1 MNTFKIFAPM
11 LKASMGTDGKMR
23 LHGIASSTVKDR
35 HGDTMNPSALVDM
48 ERSANNNL
56 TIFLNHEYKVP
67 EDVAGHVER
76 AFVRS
81 HPQDPDIHDLSL
93 DIVIN
98 DKNERAVKAW
108 EAIDGG
114 TQLGLSI
121 GAMIPEGGADRD
133 RKTGSYQINHVDL
146 LETSLV
152 GVPANPRS
160 WVEYAVKSLGAA
172 RTTVYAETG
181 EVTFVENTDE
191 PELTVEEVL
200 EKEVDDDTIETF
212 DTEVT
217 SEGTGEA
224 MDGIELPADGTE
236 AELVVEEELEGAE
249 IGEVLNAVTTT
260 TYTTNTGNY
269 TINPDI
275 TDATVNIKTPYADVS
290 IDTGNRGGKPA
301 ASDGSSQEALQS
313 APETED
319 EDEAV
324 TPNPWAAIG
333 LSSGPTETKEVESA
347 LQLLEPTVVA
357 SLQNS
362 SELLKAITREL
373 IDTRKSLDEAVAERD
388 QAIAMTEKVLSNTA
402 EILARLSK
410 TPAGRRAVVR
420 EASEKFAGLEAVY
433 GEEFLTLLKKG

>member
-121 GAMIPEGGADRD
+121 GAMIPDGGAERD
-133 RKTGSYQINHVDL
+133 RKTGSYSINHVDL

-160 WVEYAVKSLGAA
+160 WVEYAVKSLNGG
-172 RTTVYAETG
+172 TFLEENEEFDESES
-181 EVTFVENTDE
+181 EVADAVMA
-191 PELTVEEVL
+191 
-200 EKEVDDDTIETF
+200 EKEIDSDTVETF
-212 DTEVT
+212 DAETEF
-217 SEGTGEA
+217 EGTGEE
-224 MDGIELPADGTE
+224 MVGIEASADGTE
-236 AELVVEEELEGAE
+236 VELVVEEELEGAE

>member
-121 GAMIPEGGADRD
+121 GAMIPDGGAERD
-133 RKTGSYQINHVDL
+133 RKTGSYSINHVDL

-160 WVEYAVKSLGAA
+160 WVEYAVKSLNGG
-172 RTTVYAETG
+172 TFLEENEEFDESES
-181 EVTFVENTDE
+181 EVADAVMA
-191 PELTVEEVL
+191 
-200 EKEVDDDTIETF
+200 EKEIDSDTVETF
-212 DTEVT
+212 DTET
-217 SEGTGEA
+217 EFEGTGEE
-224 MDGIELPADGTE
+224 MVGIEAPADGTVV
-236 AELVVEEELEGAE
+236 ELVVEEELEGAE

>member
-121 GAMIPEGGADRD
+121 GAMIPDGGAERD
-133 RKTGSYQINHVDL
+133 RKTGSYSINHVDL

-160 WVEYAVKSLGAA
+160 WVEYAVKSLNGG
-172 RTTVYAETG
+172 TFLEENEEFDESES
-181 EVTFVENTDE
+181 EVADAVMA
-191 PELTVEEVL
+191 
-200 EKEVDDDTIETF
+200 EKEIDSDTVETF
-212 DTEVT
+212 DAETEF
-217 SEGTGEA
+217 EGTGEE
-224 MDGIELPADGTE
+224 MVGIEAPADGTVV
-236 AELVVEEELEGAE
+236 ELVVEEELEGAE

>member
-35 HGDTMNPSALVDM
+35 HGDTMNASALVDM

-121 GAMIPEGGADRD
+121 GAMIPDGGAERD
-133 RKTGSYQINHVDL
+133 RKTGSYSINHVDL

-160 WVEYAVKSLGAA
+160 WVEYAVKSLNGG
-172 RTTVYAETG
+172 TFLEENEEFDESES
-181 EVTFVENTDE
+181 EVADAVMA
-191 PELTVEEVL
+191 
-200 EKEVDDDTIETF
+200 EKEIDSDTVETF
-212 DTEVT
+212 DAETEF
-217 SEGTGEA
+217 EGTGEE
-224 MDGIELPADGTE
+224 MVGIEASADGTE
-236 AELVVEEELEGAE
+236 VELVVEEELEGAE